1 MVAAWIIW
9 PILSVGGV
17 LALSLSKPKKKAKI
31 VKFRN
36 YGKSY

>member
-1 MVAAWIIW
+1 MTYAFIAW
-9 PILSVGGV
+9 PILLTLGV

-36 YGKSY
+36 YGAD